1 MKSKSFF
8 SAQLWIAEWQLH
20 ILNNHATSLI
30 KWGNMK
36 LARFSSI
43 LSTSVKNTIIK
54 LSVQWLSNLCTLSA
68 PPFFS
73 LWIINPYESCHYDRD
88 RLWNCLIMLTQVVT
102 SFGDFCFFL
111 QHLFKDNCKLL
122 DVTEQI
128 KLLAMRRQVPEARG
142 VHPQWAGKKGI
153 HQLCYQPWG
162 WRWARIKGKKSQ
174 FCSLFPSLVAHLKSP
189 SVKCFY

>member
-1 MKSKSFF
+1 
-8 SAQLWIAEWQLH
+8 
-20 ILNNHATSLI
+20 
-30 KWGNMK
+30 MK

-73 LWIINPYESCHYDRD
+73 LWIINPYESCHHDRD

-128 KLLAMRRQVPEARG
+128 QLLAMRRQVPEARG

-153 HQLCYQPWG
+153 HQPCYQPWG
-162 WRWARIKGKKSQ
+162 WSQ
-174 FCSLFPSLVAHLKSP
+174 DQGEEIPALFPFSFPGGPSDKSFCEMLLLGEGQGQESQCHMLRRAGRMP
-189 SVKCFY
+189 KWNILTCMEDGNI